1 MKFRFI
7 VHLTASIFNMLLAG
21 LALAGSNVLF
31 FNGGQLYN
39 MCKDTNTINQ
49 AACEGYILGVQDT
62 IYSGYLSQHFNL
74 CFPNGVTPAQLRLQ
88 TIKFMEANP
97 NTMNVAAE
105 SIIAKVLEVSFAC
118 KKEGLKSKDKQ

>member
-1 MKFRFI
+1 MKFEFI
-7 VHLTASIFNMLLAG
+7 AHMIASTFGMLLAG
-21 LALAGSNVLF
+21 SALAGSNVLF

-39 MCKDTNTINQ
+39 MCKDANTINQ

-97 NTMNVAAE
+97 NTMNGAAE

>member
-1 MKFRFI
+1 MKFQFI
-7 VHLTASIFNMLLAG
+7 AHMIASTFSILLAG
-21 LALAGSNVLF
+21 AALAGSNVLF

-97 NTMNVAAE
+97 NTMNFAAE
-105 SIIAKVLEVSFAC
+105 GIIAKMLEVSFAC
-118 KKEGLKSKDKQ
+118 KKEEPKSTDKQ

>member
-1 MKFRFI
+1 
-7 VHLTASIFNMLLAG
+7 MLLAG

-74 CFPNGVTPAQLRLQ
+74 CFPNSRYVDVHEAYFLAENLIRAVYEQWNERICYHHVKNVVEGALILQ
-88 TIKFMEANP
+88 FAYSVKDVEHDVRDGESNYAAN
-97 NTMNVAAE
+97 
-105 SIIAKVLEVSFAC
+105 
-118 KKEGLKSKDKQ
+118 

>member
-1 MKFRFI
+1 MKFEFI
-7 VHLTASIFNMLLAG
+7 AHMIASTFGMLLAG
-21 LALAGSNVLF
+21 SALAGSNVLF

-39 MCKDTNTINQ
+39 MCKDANTINQ

-97 NTMNVAAE
+97 NTMNFAAE
-105 SIIAKVLEVSFAC
+105 GIIAKMLEVSFAC
-118 KKEGLKSKDKQ
+118 KKEEPKSKDKQ